1 MAYIDLTMALTPD
14 TPVYPGDPQVEIT
27 QITSVAD
34 DGYMDHTVKMGTHNG
49 THIDAPAHMIE
60 GGKMLSDFPL
70 DTFIGPGKLV
80 DARNGLTPAGI
91 DAAGVEQ
98 GDIVLLYTGA
108 SDIYTDPDYY
118 YHEPVVSD
126 EAAMHL
132 IKLGVKMVGLDMGSI
147 DEDPFIIHKALLRK
161 DILIIENL
169 VNLSALLNAEFKIH
183 ALPLNLHVEGAPA
196 RVIAETR

>member
-1 MAYIDLTMALTPD
+1 MTYIDLTMPLTPD
-14 TPVYPGDPQVEIT
+14 TPVYPGDPQVEVT
-27 QITSVAD
+27 QITTVAD

-49 THIDAPAHMIE
+49 THIDGPAHMVA

-91 DAAGVEQ
+91 DAAGVAE

-108 SDIYTDPDYY
+108 SDLYTDENYY
-118 YHEPVVSD
+118 YRTPVVSD

-147 DEDPFIIHKALLRK
+147 DEDPFIVHKALLRT

-169 VNLSALLNAEFKIH
+169 VNLGSLLNAEFTVY

-196 RVIAETR
+196 RVIAVAR

>member
-1 MAYIDLTMALTPD
+1 MTYIDLTMALTPD
-14 TPVYPGDPQVEIT
+14 TPVYPGDPQIEVT

-49 THIDAPAHMIE
+49 THIDGPAHMIE
-60 GGKMLSDFPL
+60 GGKMLSDFGL
-70 DTFIGPGKLV
+70 DTFIGRGKLV
-80 DARNGLTPAGI
+80 DARNGLTPAAI
-91 DAAGVEQ
+91 DAAGVGE

-108 SDIYTDPDYY
+108 SDMYTDPDYY
-118 YHEPVVSD
+118 YQTPVVDD

-147 DEDPFIIHKALLRK
+147 DEDPFIVHKALLRK

-169 VNLSALLNAEFKIH
+169 VNLGALLNAEFKIY